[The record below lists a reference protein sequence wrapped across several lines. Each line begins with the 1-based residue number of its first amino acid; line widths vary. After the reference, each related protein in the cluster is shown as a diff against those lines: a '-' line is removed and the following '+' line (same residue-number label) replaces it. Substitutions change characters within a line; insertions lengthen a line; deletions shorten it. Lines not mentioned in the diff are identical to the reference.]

1 MLPVPANHD
10 AAAHVTNSF
19 HARACTFTRREP
31 LSSVWLTL
39 ATLMATDAS
48 PREFPKALI
57 LISEV
62 RFEKVPNR
70 DPGRG
75 RKP

>member
-1 MLPVPANHD
+1 MSWVECSAI

-31 LSSVWLTL
+31 LSSVWPTL

-48 PREFPKALI
+48 PKEFPKALI

-75 RKP
+75 WKP